1 MIEIIE
7 TQTLRE
13 IEETLLAL
21 TEVDPQEL
29 TQELKAQ
36 LEIELKEAIRVAPQ
50 KRERVAMK
58 LFDKG
63 QRVAILRAKSQY
75 LKDRAKE
82 VDAIA
87 DREEADIERLKD
99 YVLDVMRE
107 LPEPK
112 KGKTRI
118 LEGTSAI
125 FKAAKVAASVEIYD
139 EAALPER
146 FTTATVTMPAHLW
159 RSMTRWEAEYPEEL
173 AALPVSWGRVEKKII
188 KAELEQPCEMCN
200 LGLMSR
206 RCRKRGWSKI
216 NCGWWWND
224 HARSVAHWA
233 DQLRGRIF
241 RGDGRAGRVDHQ
253 KRRCGG

>member
-1 MIEIIE
+1 MPE

-29 TQELKAQ
+29 TPELKAQ

-118 LEGTSAI
+118 LEGTSAT
-125 FKAAKVAASVEIYD
+125 FKAAKVAASVEIYE
-139 EAALPER
+139 EAILPER
-146 FTTATVTMPAHLW
+146 FKTVTVTMPADLW
-159 RSMTRWEAEYPEEL
+159 RCMAKWEAEYSQEL
-173 AALPVSWGRVEKKII
+173 ATFLVNWGRVDKKVI
-188 KAELEQPCEMCN
+188 KAELEQPCAE
-200 LGLMSR
+200 
-206 RCRKRGWSKI
+206 
-216 NCGWWWND
+216 
-224 HARSVAHWA
+224 
-233 DQLRGRIF
+233 
-241 RGDGRAGRVDHQ
+241 
-253 KRRCGG
+253 CGGKGDKAAQNDDGEPVRIGCTGCMGNGTQRIPGARLIKDKLRLIVE